1 VKERTKRGTRLRRTI
16 VVLALGIA
24 IGSMIMAAPAAADF
38 RASISHIW
46 SHIKPKAD
54 VRYVNVSE
62 TKCPSGLVKT
72 QGFCLETSN
81 RAAADIYTASI
92 NCANAGRFLPNHLW
106 LRAARN
112 LTGINLD
119 TLGEWSSTEW
129 FDDANSWQGF
139 AVHESGLVEPTA
151 DGTSRKYR
159 CMMVPL
165 PPGSFGTVLN
175 RPSSSAERGGA
186 G

>member
-1 VKERTKRGTRLRRTI
+1 MKERTKRGTRLRRTI
-16 VVLALGIA
+16 VVLALGVA
-24 IGSMIMAAPAAADF
+24 LGTMIVATPASAHF
-38 RASISHIW
+38 RSSIDHIW

-62 TKCPSGLVKT
+62 TNCPSGLIKT
-72 QGFCLETSN
+72 QGFYLETSN
-81 RAAADIYTASI
+81 RAATDIYTASI
-92 NCANAGRFLPNHLW
+92 ECANAGRFLPNHLW

-129 FDDANSWQGF
+129 HDDGDEWEGF
-139 AVHESGLVEPTA
+139 AVHEGGFVEPTGDTA
-151 DGTSRKYR
+151 SRKYR

-175 RPSSSAERGGA
+175 RPSSPAERGG